1 MQRLYSLLLKSSILL
16 VVFTIQGCA
25 PVVYSY
31 PETWPSPL
39 IADDQDCQNISG
51 TYMNAGDTSDET
63 YRKEFL
69 FDMITNEGFMGKHEC
84 TNCTV
89 KLAWHN
95 SDLSELSVTLHDSD
109 GLLLEKEVLRR
120 EKGDFACENGAVVI
134 EFVVGFEAYVEGVFE
149 AGTRKYFLA
158 VEEKDELLAGGDYWL
173 IQKQHSTAIA
183 RMLVVVPFS
192 VTVTRYSRWL
202 KID

>member
-1 MQRLYSLLLKSSILL
+1 MTQTLHGEGQLVPRTAACLTELLGLPGLGRNHSEADQRHHGELGRNRPAADFSRAAHLPFSLGRRRLKKHQALQCCYGINRNMQRLYSLLLKSSILL

-95 SDLSELSVTLHDSD
+95 SDLSELLS
-109 GLLLEKEVLRR
+109 
-120 EKGDFACENGAVVI
+120 
-134 EFVVGFEAYVEGVFE
+134 
-149 AGTRKYFLA
+149 
-158 VEEKDELLAGGDYWL
+158 W
-173 IQKQHSTAIA
+173 
-183 RMLVVVPFS
+183 FS
-192 VTVTRYSRWL
+192 VNRSFPVHG
-202 KID
+202 